1 MHLYILGLDEGE
13 ADFDP
18 IQNPAGLRDELS
30 EGSRYLDQAC
40 QLLELVNTQ
49 KGARLRHILEHDL
62 LESESFHRLIPL
74 LDLGRIVDLLQGIED
89 DVSKVADDR
98 WQLRPGPA
106 AAVLAKAPGLV
117 DTYEDKEGR
126 TVQTLSNTMNAVLA
140 LRQFLIDA
148 LVRGLEVAID

>member
-1 MHLYILGLDEGE
+1 MYLYILGLEESE

-18 IQNPAGLRDELS
+18 LQNPAGLRDELP
-30 EGSRYLDQAC
+30 EGSHSLEQAC
-40 QLLELVNTQ
+40 RLLELVNPP

-62 LESESFHRLIPL
+62 LKNASFHRLVPL

-89 DVSKVADDR
+89 DVSTVADDR

-106 AAVLAKAPGLV
+106 ATALARSPELV
-117 DTYEDKEGR
+117 DTHENKEGR

-140 LRQFLIDA
+140 LRQFLINA